1 MQTLCDCIGK
11 FYLIYNKAKP
21 RFIFYLRDRRNL
33 ACAFY
38 FIANHIPMT
47 APAMAVIA
55 MMTFFRVRSLVL
67 KYNVVAVAAM
77 AVNPPAKNPA
87 GPISA
92 NPIRAARIVEMIRM
106 AAHAQVTPAQAVT
119 LVPS

>member
-1 MQTLCDCIGK
+1 MGK

-33 ACAFY
+33 ARAFY

-55 MMTFFRVRSLVL
+55 MMTFFRVSSLVL

-119 LVPS
+119 LAPS